1 MLISPSIVDLTKGK
15 YNAYTVVIAAA
26 KGARM
31 VTDEYVAQRERAD
44 RMIANKETDKSICA
58 LIGSEYRDEKSVKVA
73 VRRLNEGD
81 FEIVNAPRLD
91 GTIEESE
98 APDTADSSSD
108 N

>member
-15 YNAYTVVIAAA
+15 YNAYTIVIAAA

-81 FEIVNAPRLD
+81 FEIINTPRLD
-91 GTIEESE
+91 GTIEEAE
-98 APDTADSSSD
+98 TPDTAADSD

>member
-15 YNAYTVVIAAA
+15 YNAYTTVIAAA

-98 APDTADSSSD
+98 TPDTADSSSD

>member
-31 VTDEYVAQRERAD
+31 VTDEYVAQRELAD
-44 RMIANKETDKSICA
+44 KMIANKETDKPLCS

-73 VRRLNEGD
+73 VRRLNNGD
-81 FEIVNAPRLD
+81 FEIRNAPNLD
-91 GTIEESE
+91 GTLENEMQ
-98 APDTADSSSD
+98 AQDDTAS
-108 N
+108 NN

>member
-73 VRRLNEGD
+73 VRRLHEGD
-81 FEIVNAPRLD
+81 FEIINAPKLD
-91 GTIEESE
+91 GTIDEGEST
-98 APDTADSSSD
+98 DTASD

>member
-1 MLISPSIVDLTKGK
+1 MLIQPSIVDLTKDK

-44 RMIANKETDKSICA
+44 RMVANKETDRPLHT
-58 LIGSEYRDEKSVKVA
+58 LIESEYRDEKSVKVA
-73 VRRLNEGD
+73 VRRLHEGKYL
-81 FEIVNAPRLD
+81 IANAPNLD
-91 GTIEESE
+91 GTLVNETETPE
-98 APDTADSSSD
+98 DTSSD